1 MKIIVCLKQVPEK
14 DSRFQINP
22 EGTWIKEQDLGY
34 EINECDEYGLEEAL
48 RLRDKHG
55 GEVVVLSMGDA
66 SVEKSMRRGLALGAD
81 RGILIQAS
89 RDDTTDPLSVAR
101 ALKTQIDAES
111 PDLVLAGVRSDDHA
125 FSQTGT
131 MIGEM
136 MGWSHATIVMKIE
149 TEPDARNVKIQRELE
164 AGLLEEV
171 LLPLPSVLTI
181 QQGINQIRYAS
192 LKGIMAAKK
201 KELKRVDL
209 ASLNL
214 PGDRRIRIDKIT
226 LPQSEKKSEILSGT
240 PSEAAAQLVE
250 KMKREMRVL

>member
-1 MKIIVCLKQVPEK
+1 MKILVCLKQVPEK

-48 RLRDKHG
+48 RLREKHG
-55 GEVVVLSMGDA
+55 GEVVLLSLGEE

-81 RGILIQAS
+81 RGILILAS
-89 RDDTTDPLSVAR
+89 RNDTTDPMSVAR
-101 ALKTQIDAES
+101 ALKTQVEAEK

-131 MIGEM
+131 IIAAL
-136 MGWSHATIVMKIE
+136 MGWPHATIVMKIE
-149 TEPDARNVKIQRELE
+149 TEAEAKNVKIQRELE

-171 LLPLPSVLTI
+171 LLPLPAVLTI

-201 KELKRVDL
+201 KELKRVESS
-209 ASLNL
+209 SLNL
-214 PGDRRIRIDKIT
+214 PKDRRILIEKIMV
-226 LPQSEKKSEILSGT
+226 PQSEKKSEMLAGT
-240 PSEAAAQLVE
+240 PKEAAALLVE